1 MKKIIFLLLT
11 VSILSCSK
19 SEIESELDCGSAPK
33 FGETKETRDI
43 LKKFKLIVP
52 KNWSTQLYY
61 DDFKSQI
68 YAADT
73 SKQLTETYILDVAW
87 HQGEL
92 TVNDALANSVK
103 DTLNIKE
110 KMTTVKSGFGK
121 FKKKPSYWNLSQG
134 KESGRLYTFLQLYL
148 KTEPDE
154 YFLLT
159 TKLYGDKNVDAR
171 ICESIALFDKVKI
184 IE

>member
-1 MKKIIFLLLT
+1 MKKIALLLLT
-11 VSILSCSK
+11 ISVLNCQK
-19 SEIESELDCGSAPK
+19 NDIESELGCGSTPK
-33 FGETKETRDI
+33 LGETKETRDI
-43 LKKFKLIVP
+43 LKKFKLVVP
-52 KNWSTQLYY
+52 EYWSTQLYY

-92 TVNDALANSVK
+92 TLDDVLAKKVR
-103 DTLNIKE
+103 DTLYIRE
-110 KMTTVKSGFGK
+110 QMTTIKSGFGK
-121 FKKKPSYWNLSQG
+121 FKKKPSHWNLSQG

-159 TKLYGDKNVDAR
+159 TKLYGHENVNAR
-171 ICESIALFDKVKI
+171 LCESLALFDKIKI

>member
-1 MKKIIFLLLT
+1 MKRIIALVLL
-11 VSILSCSK
+11 VSSLSCQK
-19 SEIESELDCGSAPK
+19 NDIESEFDCDSTPK
-33 FGETKETRDI
+33 LGETKEIRDI

-52 KNWSTQLYY
+52 KDWSTQLYY
-61 DDFKSQI
+61 DEFKSQI

-92 TVNDALANSVK
+92 TLDEALAKNVK
-103 DTLNIKE
+103 DTLYIKE
-110 KMTTVKSGFGK
+110 QMTTVRSGFGN
-121 FKKKPSYWNLSQG
+121 FKKKPSHWNLSQG

-148 KTEPDE
+148 KTEVDE

-159 TKLYGDKNVDAR
+159 TKLYGDTNVDSR
-171 ICESIALFDKVKI
+171 LCESIALFDKVKI